1 MALPL
6 KTVEMSMV
14 TNLTIFN
21 FKNVFLVGKKEEESV
36 YSFQAFLY
44 GHGQRSGNTEQQPS
58 SRINQN
64 HK

>member
-1 MALPL
+1 MTLPL
-6 KTVEMSMV
+6 KTVEMKMF
-14 TNLTIFN
+14 TWQFFILKMF
-21 FKNVFLVGKKEEESV
+21 FLVGKKEEESV

-44 GHGQRSGNTEQQPS
+44 GHGQRSGNTEQQPL